1 MGDRN
6 GDGVSGLY
14 SDWDIQLDLAERVL
28 DRCRAQGLKLATA
41 ESCTGGLVAGCIT
54 AIAGS
59 SEVFT
64 RGLVT
69 YDDAAKIDLLGVD
82 AALFNNVGA
91 VSEEVA
97 RAMAE
102 GALAHPGVD
111 IAVADTGIAGPGGA
125 TALKP
130 VGRVHLACART
141 RPRHPPHPAR
151 LRRHRPPPGA
161 NCGRPRTP
169 SSYCSINSTRCR
181 RRK

>member
-41 ESCTGGLVAGCIT
+41 ESCTGGLVAGCLT

-69 YDDAAKIDLLGVD
+69 YDNAAKIDLLGVD
-82 AALFNNVGA
+82 AALFDNVGA

-111 IAVADTGIAGPGGA
+111 IAVADTGIAGPGGT

-141 RPRHPPHPAR
+141 GRDTRHI
-151 LRRHRPPPGA
+151 RRDYGA
-161 NCGRPRTP
+161 IGRAQVRTVAVEDALILLLDQLDQV
-169 SSYCSINSTRCR
+169 S
-181 RRK
+181 

>member
-141 RPRHPPHPAR
+141 GRDTRHT
-151 LRRHRPPPGA
+151 RRDYGA
-161 NCGRPRTP
+161 IGRPQVRTVAVEDAL
-169 SSYCSINSTRCR
+169 ILLLDQLD
-181 RRK
+181 